1 MEIVKLGNEKM
12 AKKEVLVDE
21 KELRLMNAR
30 LAAAEAFKAAF
41 EEPAEKPARKARAK
55 KFVPK
60 GYTIAPNGDFPK
72 GVTLELPQLRE
83 WTPTTG
89 AKKGKAQKCVDFQTE
104 DGKIVSVGI
113 EGLKRWK
120 EIFEDDACVAGMN
133 QIFSD
138 VEAELI

>member
-1 MEIVKLGNEKM
+1 M
-12 AKKEVLVDE
+12 AKKEVIIDASALE
-21 KELRLMNAR
+21 QLIAE
-30 LAAAEAFKAAF
+30 AAAGRAFRAAF
-41 EEPAEKPARKARAK
+41 EEPAERPATESMSR

-60 GYTIAPNGDFPK
+60 GYTIAPNGNFPEN
-72 GVTLELPQLRE
+72 GTLELPQFRE

-120 EIFEDDACVAGMN
+120 EIFENDACVAGMN